1 MSTGTVSR
9 IATAMPH
16 TSTRRGTDI
25 QIRTGTPGMTVI
37 TTAIERRIADRKID
51 WYSTPIPMEEPRILP
66 GLFFC
71 HNPADLSRH
80 APWSGPQGMPVA
92 GIAAPGGD

>member
-9 IATAMPH
+9 ITTAMPH

-25 QIRTGTPGMTVI
+25 QIRTGITGITVI

-51 WYSTPIPMEEPRILP
+51 WYSAPIPMEEPRLLP
-66 GLFFC
+66 GFFFC
-71 HNPADLSRH
+71 HNPAELSRFP
-80 APWSGPQGMPVA
+80 ARLPTYR
-92 GIAAPGGD
+92 